1 MVKLKSSV
9 DAVLNSYF
17 LSRPLKNDVFDEMD
31 NCVLR
36 KVHIGFFHFALSRSF
51 KSTPSLAQ
59 K

>member
-9 DAVLNSYF
+9 DAALNSYF
-17 LSRPLKNDVFDEMD
+17 FSRPLKNDVFDEMV
-31 NCVLR
+31 NFILR
-36 KVHIGFFHFALSRSF
+36 KVHTGFFHFALSRSV